1 MLNVTSHV
9 VRELLGK
16 IGKWALGEGA
26 KRFLL
31 LQFGELAEI

>member
-9 VRELLGK
+9 VKELLGK
-16 IGKWALGEGA
+16 TGEWGLGEGA